1 MGCLPFIK
9 GRSTTND
16 QILYSR
22 NSIRCWKVVHACT
35 KHIKVQHHFIH
46 EKGAKHENRIEDV
59 QTGYQ
64 VANIFTKALAK
75 SKLELFVDA
84 LGVSDCK
91 HALMGSVKI

>member
-1 MGCLPFIK
+1 MPVP
-9 GRSTTND
+9 STLRFN
-16 QILYSR
+16 IISFVKKEL
-22 NSIRCWKVVHACT
+22 NT
-35 KHIKVQHHFIH
+35 K
-46 EKGAKHENRIEDV
+46 IELKDV

-75 SKLELFVDA
+75 SKLELLVDA